1 MAKGS
6 VGEVASGYVS
16 IYANIKTNEIRESIH
31 DVMSSIKGNFT
42 VSANVA
48 SAGKSIASL
57 GDRLSHVGARLGA
70 VGLGVTAL
78 GGKFAQWG
86 LESAAKAET
95 VTMALTQLTG
105 SATQARNLIDQMSHL
120 AIISPFNFETV
131 QQCGQHLMALGFT
144 SQEVIPTLT
153 AVGDAVA
160 AVGGN
165 DANLQAVIHDLGV
178 MRSRGKVTME
188 AIRNLSRNSIPALDM
203 LAKHFGVTTQQ
214 MMEMIHSK
222 KGLVS
227 ADEGIKA
234 ITEGME
240 QRFGGMMTNASKT
253 VTGAM
258 SNIVDAVQ
266 RGFMQL
272 KDNDGYHALAD
283 GLQSLI
289 DPLMD
294 LFEALEPIFGSILAG
309 AGEGIKRVADF
320 LKDIVY
326 VAHDAQT
333 QVGKIQLKGD
343 VAQALQEVLYW
354 LKSIVVIAPSLMF
367 LGKYFNVAGAALQ
380 RMAPAF
386 APIDR
391 AFNKIT
397 HSASAAI
404 AQSSRLSNAFM
415 NLATQTQLLSIHA
428 REAFRGIA
436 SALKESFFNGIDKI
450 PGAIRKT
457 INSIKGIPQAA
468 KNAVSALKQLP
479 ATIKN
484 ISVTKVKQ
492 LAAAIRELPAAIR
505 RVSVDTFH
513 KLAQAVKAAAANVR
527 TFAQNLRQISVNGLK
542 SASAAIKAI
551 NADIK
556 KIASGELKLSD
567 VLKSAGN
574 GARNLGSRLKGI
586 TGTQIGRVSSK
597 VKELDDRLFHCH
609 AALVK
614 LSRIQGIEKL
624 QSKLGTA
631 ATGALKL
638 THGVA
643 GLSVGIG
650 VLAVIAATGLAAVAT
665 SFVAAGG
672 NVDEFGQHL
681 QTLITTADSTATKF
695 LAAFENAL
703 PKLSQ
708 SLDKMLP
715 QIEQSV
721 NKLVS
726 DVIEHVNSII
736 PKMVPIITKIATS
749 IANILITNAPKI
761 LGAAMKL
768 FGGLLQALG
777 KTLQNIAP
785 KLPQMVKQ
793 LAQELTKN
801 TPMLVNGAVQ
811 LLLGIV
817 QAIAKA
823 LPAIVAALPQIIVAI
838 VAALIE
844 HIPDIIA
851 AGVQLITGLL
861 TAIVQVVP
869 AIAQAVIT
877 LVTTLVSDVMN
888 AAPQM
893 LSAGM
898 QLLTGL
904 LNGAQQVGSEVLAWF
919 GSLPSAILGALGDL
933 GGLLVGAGESIIN
946 GFLSG
951 LRSAFSAVQ
960 DFVGGIASWIAAN
973 KGPIDYDAILLIP
986 AGNAI
991 MHGFGKGLKE
1001 TFSTNVKP
1009 FVKDTAR
1016 QVADAFSNVDV
1027 KQPNV
1032 DTWSM
1037 RSLQLRTGQEN
1048 RAQRESLIKKLDTI
1062 SDKLTA
1068 LVVKDS
1074 SVYMDSSKV
1083 SSALTDKTNITAR
1096 ARGIAYV

>member
-105 SATQARNLIDQMSHL
+105 SATQARNLIDQMSRL

-144 SQEVIPTLT
+144 SQEVIPMLT

-165 DANLQAVIHDLGV
+165 NANLQAVIHDLGV

-214 MMEMIHSK
+214 MMEMIH
-222 KGLVS
+222 KGQVS
-227 ADEGIKA
+227 ADEGIAA
-234 ITEGME
+234 ITQGME

-343 VAQALQEVLYW
+343 VAQSLQEVLYW

-380 RMAPAF
+380 QVAPAF

-391 AFNKIT
+391 AFNKIAR
-397 HSASAAI
+397 SASAAI
-404 AQSSRLSNAFM
+404 AQSSRVSNAFM
-415 NLATQTQLLSIHA
+415 NLTTQTQLLSIHA

-436 SALKESFFNGIDKI
+436 SALKESFFNGVDKI
-450 PGAIRKT
+450 PGAIKKA
-457 INSIKGIPQAA
+457 INSIKGIPQAV

-492 LAAAIRELPAAIR
+492 LAAAIRELPATIK

-513 KLAQAVKAAAANVR
+513 KLAQAAKTAAANVR

-556 KIASGELKLSD
+556 KLASGELKLSD

-586 TGTQIGRVSSK
+586 TGTQIGRVTSK
-597 VKELDDRLFHCH
+597 VKELDNRLFHCH

-638 THGVA
+638 TQGVA

-650 VLAVIAATGLAAVAT
+650 VLAVVAATGLAAVAT

-672 NVDEFGQHL
+672 NIDAFGQHL
-681 QTLITTADSTATKF
+681 QTLITTTTSTANKF
-695 LAAFENAL
+695 LTAFETAL

-715 QIEQSV
+715 QIEQSI
-721 NKLVS
+721 NTLVS
-726 DVIEHVNSII
+726 DVIQRVNSII
-736 PKMVPIITKIATS
+736 PELIPVITKIATS

-777 KTLQNIAP
+777 KTVQNIAP

-811 LLLGIV
+811 LFLGIV
-817 QAIAKA
+817 QAIAQA

-838 VAALIE
+838 VTALIE

-869 AIAQAVIT
+869 AIVQAVIT
-877 LVTTLVSDVMN
+877 LVTTLVGDVMN

-904 LNGAQQVGSEVLAWF
+904 LNGAQQAGSEALGWF
-919 GSLPSAILGALGDL
+919 GSLPGAILGALGDL

-973 KGPIDYDAILLIP
+973 KGPIDYDAVLLIP

-1032 DTWSM
+1032 DTWNM
-1037 RSLQLRTGQEN
+1037 RSLQLRAGQEN
-1048 RAQRESLIKKLDTI
+1048 RTQRESLIKKLDTI

-1068 LVVKDS
+1068 LVAKDS

>member
-31 DVMSSIKGNFT
+31 DVMRSIKGNFT

-70 VGLGVTAL
+70 VGLGVAAL
-78 GGKFAQWG
+78 GGKFASWG

-105 SATQARNLIDQMSHL
+105 SATQARNLIDQMSKL

-144 SQEVIPTLT
+144 SQEVIPMLT
-153 AVGDAVA
+153 AVGDAVS

-165 DANLQAVIHDLGV
+165 NANLQAVIHDLGV
-178 MRSRGKVTME
+178 MRSRGKVTLE
-188 AIRNLSRNSIPALDM
+188 SIRNLSRNSIPALDI
-203 LAKHFGVTTQQ
+203 LAQHFGVTTQQ
-214 MMEMIHSK
+214 MMEMIH
-222 KGLVS
+222 KGKVS
-227 ADEGIKA
+227 ASEGIAA
-234 ITEGME
+234 ITQGME

-272 KDNDGYHALAD
+272 KDTAGYHSLAD
-283 GLQSLI
+283 GLQSII
-289 DPLMD
+289 DPLMN

-309 AGEGIKRVADF
+309 AGKGIKRVAGF

-343 VAQALQEVLYW
+343 VAQALQEVRYW

-380 RMAPAF
+380 RVAPAF

-391 AFNKIT
+391 AFNKIARST
-397 HSASAAI
+397 GAAI
-404 AQSSRLSNAFM
+404 AQSSRVSNAFM
-415 NLATQTQLLSIHA
+415 NLTTQTQLLSIHA
-428 REAFRGIA
+428 REAFKKAA
-436 SALKESFFNGIDKI
+436 SALKESFFNSIDKI
-450 PGAIRKT
+450 PGAIKKA
-457 INSIKGIPQAA
+457 ISAIKGLPQAA

-492 LAAAIRELPAAIR
+492 LAAAIRKLPATIK
-505 RVSVDTFH
+505 RVSVNTFH
-513 KLAQAVKAAAANVR
+513 KLAQGAKTAAANVHM
-527 TFAQNLRQISVNGLK
+527 FAHNLRQISVDGLK
-542 SASAAIKAI
+542 SAQAAIKAI

-574 GARNLGSRLKGI
+574 GARNLGSRLKSVADAPI
-586 TGTQIGRVSSK
+586 SRVASK
-597 VKELDDRLFHCH
+597 VKQLDDRLFHCH
-609 AALVK
+609 KALVTLK
-614 LSRIQGIEKL
+614 QVKAVEGLTKHFS
-624 QSKLGTA
+624 TA

-638 THGVA
+638 AQGVTGA
-643 GLSVGIG
+643 SVGIG
-650 VLAVIAATGLAAVAT
+650 ALAVVAATGLAAVAT

-672 NVDEFGQHL
+672 DIDAFGQHL
-681 QTLITTADSTATKF
+681 QRLITTANTTANKF

-715 QIEQSV
+715 QIEQSI
-721 NKLVS
+721 NTLAN
-726 DVIEHVNSII
+726 DVIQRVNSII
-736 PKMVPIITKIATS
+736 PKLIPVITKIATS

-761 LGAAMKL
+761 LGAAMRL
-768 FGGLLQALG
+768 FCGLLQALG
-777 KTLQNIAP
+777 KTVQNIAP

-793 LAQELTKN
+793 LAQELASN
-801 TPMLVNGAVQ
+801 APNLVSGAVQ
-811 LLLGIV
+811 LFLGIV
-817 QAIAKA
+817 QAISQA
-823 LPAIVAALPQIIVAI
+823 LPAIVAALPQIIAAI
-838 VAALIE
+838 VTSLIE
-844 HIPDIIA
+844 HIPDILMCALQLLGGIVLALAQIA
-851 AGVQLITGLL
+851 PAVLSALQTLI
-861 TAIVQVVP
+861 A
-869 AIAQAVIT
+869 T
-877 LVTTLVSDVMN
+877 LVGAVMN

-893 LSAGM
+893 LSAGI
-898 QLLTGL
+898 QLLTGMF
-904 LNGAQQVGSEVLAWF
+904 NGIKQIGANVIGWF
-919 GSLPSAILGALGDL
+919 GSLPSSILGALGNF
-933 GGLLVGAGESIIN
+933 GGLLVGAGQSIIN
-946 GFLSG
+946 GFLRG
-951 LRSAFSAVQ
+951 IKGAFEGVKN
-960 DFVGGIASWIAAN
+960 FVGGIASWIAEH
-973 KGPIDYDAILLIP
+973 KGPLDYDAILLIP

-1001 TFSTNVKP
+1001 TFSADIKP
-1009 FVKDTAR
+1009 FVKDTAQ
-1016 QVADAFSNVDV
+1016 QVANAFSNVDV
-1027 KQPNV
+1027 KQPNI
-1032 DTWSM
+1032 DTWNM
-1037 RSLQLRTGQEN
+1037 RSLQLRAGQEN
-1048 RAQRESLIKKLDTI
+1048 RTQRESLIKKLDTI
-1062 SDKLTA
+1062 SDKLTV
-1068 LVVKDS
+1068 LVAKDN
-1074 SVYMDSSKV
+1074 SVYMDGTKV
-1083 SSALTDKTNITAR
+1083 SSALTDKTSITAR

>member
-165 DANLQAVIHDLGV
+165 NANLQAVIHDLGV

-272 KDNDGYHALAD
+272 KDNEGYHALAD

-294 LFEALEPIFGSILAG
+294 LFEALEPIFGSILTG

-343 VAQALQEVLYW
+343 VAQALQEALYW

-391 AFNKIT
+391 AFSKIAR
-397 HSASAAI
+397 SAGAAI
-404 AQSSRLSNAFM
+404 AQSSRVSNAFM
-415 NLATQTQLLSIHA
+415 NLTTQTQLLSIHTK
-428 REAFRGIA
+428 EAFKKAA
-436 SALKESFFNGIDKI
+436 SALKESFFNSIDKI
-450 PGAIRKT
+450 PSAIKKAIGAI
-457 INSIKGIPQAA
+457 KGLPQAA

-479 ATIKN
+479 ATIKK

-492 LAAAIRELPAAIR
+492 LAAAIRELPATIKR
-505 RVSVDTFH
+505 ISVETFH
-513 KLAQAVKAAAANVR
+513 KLAQGAKTAAANVR
-527 TFAQNLRQISVNGLK
+527 TFAQNLRQISVDGLK
-542 SASAAIKAI
+542 GASAAIKAI

-567 VLKSAGN
+567 VLKSAGSS
-574 GARNLGSRLKGI
+574 ARNLGSRLKGI

-609 AALVK
+609 ASFLLIK
-614 LSRIQGIEKL
+614 QL
-624 QSKLGTA
+624 QSAEGLAKHFGTA

-638 THGVA
+638 TQSVA

-650 VLAVIAATGLAAVAT
+650 ALAVVAASGLAIVAG

-672 NVDEFGQHL
+672 NVDTFGQHL
-681 QTLITTADSTATKF
+681 QTLIATANTTANKF

-721 NKLVS
+721 NKLIN
-726 DVIEHVNSII
+726 DVIQRVNSII
-736 PKMVPIITKIATS
+736 PKMVPIITNIATS

-785 KLPQMVKQ
+785 KLPQMVQQ
-793 LAQELTKN
+793 LAQQLASN
-801 TPMLVNGAVQ
+801 APNLVNGAVQ
-811 LLLGIV
+811 LFLGIV
-817 QAIAKA
+817 QAIAQA

-838 VAALIE
+838 VTALIE
-844 HIPDIIA
+844 HIPDILMGALQLLGGIVLALAQIA
-851 AGVQLITGLL
+851 PSVLSALWTLI
-861 TAIVQVVP
+861 
-869 AIAQAVIT
+869 
-877 LVTTLVSDVMN
+877 TTLVGDVIK

-893 LSAGM
+893 LSAGI
-898 QLLTGL
+898 QLLTGMFDGIKQI
-904 LNGAQQVGSEVLAWF
+904 GANVMSWF
-919 GSLPSAILGALGDL
+919 GSLPSSILGALGDL
-933 GGLLVGAGESIIN
+933 GGILVNAGSSIIN

-951 LRSAFSAVQ
+951 IKSAFEGVKN
-960 DFVGGIASWIAAN
+960 FVGGIASWIAEH
-973 KGPIDYDAILLIP
+973 KGPLDYDAILLIP

-1016 QVADAFSNVDV
+1016 QVAAAFSNVDV

-1032 DTWSM
+1032 DTWNM
-1037 RSLQLRTGQEN
+1037 RSLQLRTEQEN

-1068 LVVKDS
+1068 LVAKDN
-1074 SVYMDSSKV
+1074 SVYMDGTKV